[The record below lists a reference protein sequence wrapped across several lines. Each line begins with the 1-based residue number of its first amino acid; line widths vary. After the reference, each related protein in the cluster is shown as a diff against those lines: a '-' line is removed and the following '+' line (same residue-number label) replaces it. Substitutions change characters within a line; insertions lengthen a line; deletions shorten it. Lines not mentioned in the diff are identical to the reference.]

1 MRVSKKFIVKEED
14 VINFAKVSQDYNP
27 IHLDDDYAKNTT
39 FKKRIVH
46 GMLLG
51 SYISSVIANEFPG
64 EGSIYLQQN
73 LNFKNPC
80 YIDDEVEIIVELI
93 KKENEKYKLSTKV
106 VNKEIIL
113 IEGDALVLKK

>member
-27 IHLDDDYAKNTT
+27 IHLDDDYAKNTI